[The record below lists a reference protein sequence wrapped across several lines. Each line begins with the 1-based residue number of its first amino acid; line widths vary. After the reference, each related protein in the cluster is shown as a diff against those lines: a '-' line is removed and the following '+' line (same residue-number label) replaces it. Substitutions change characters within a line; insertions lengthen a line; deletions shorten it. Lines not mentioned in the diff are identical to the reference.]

1 MGPITLFDKSFLQS
15 LSVDESVWFDNFFYA
30 VVCPMFYVETLADLS
45 KSTRKR
51 SPLQEV
57 GVIADKFP
65 EMSGTPTAYHQGL
78 AIANLMGDQ
87 VPMTGQIPL
96 SGGRIVKSGD
106 RKGVVFDQLPE
117 AGAFL
122 RWQKREFLE
131 VECLFARVWRAALKS
146 LDLDA
151 VGDGFRSL
159 GIDGKNC
166 KSLDEAKAIADAFV
180 HGSDKQFERMKL
192 AAAFLNVPEH
202 LHRPLLERWSS
213 VNYPPLA
220 RYAPYA
226 AYVLTVEIFFQGS
239 LAANLISS
247 QRLSN
252 RSDILYLYYLPFCM
266 VFISSDLLHRRC
278 APLFLRKNQDFGWGE
293 NLKRD
298 LADLNQHYQ
307 QLPSEEKEAGLSTF
321 ARYPVPDTN
330 SLLNHLWD
338 RHIPN
343 WREKAAEP
351 YIKPPPNPELNQELT
366 KFVKSPPLSPRDIDF
381 DPTDSNMMSIERRV
395 SKKKG
400 SWWQLPKDLEIQED
414 GES

>member
-15 LSVDESVWFDNFFYA
+15 LSVDESVWFDNFFYS

-45 KSTRKR
+45 KSTGNR
-51 SPLQEV
+51 SPFQEV
-57 GVIADKFP
+57 GIIADKFP
-65 EMSGTPTAYHQGL
+65 EMHGTPTAYHRGL
-78 AIANLMGDQ
+78 SIADLMGDT

-96 SGGRIVKSGD
+96 SGGRVVKSGN
-106 RKGVVFDQLPE
+106 RKGVVYDQLPE
-117 AGAFL
+117 AEAFL
-122 RWQKREFLE
+122 RWQKREFLD
-131 VECLFARVWRAALKS
+131 VERLFAHKWREDLRS

-159 GIDGKNC
+159 GINGKNC
-166 KSLDEAKAIADAFV
+166 KSLAEAKSIADAFV
-180 HGSDKQFERMKL
+180 NGSDKQFERMKL
-192 AAAFLNVPEH
+192 AAVFLNIPKY
-202 LHRPLLERWSS
+202 LHRPILERWSS

-226 AYVLTVEIFFQGS
+226 AYILTVEIFFQIS

-247 QRLSN
+247 QRPSN

-266 VFISSDLLHRRC
+266 VFISSDRLHRRC
-278 APLFLRKNQDFGWGE
+278 APLFLRKDQDFGWGE
-293 NLKRD
+293 DLKRD

-307 QLPSEEKEAGLSTF
+307 QLPSEEKEAGLSAC

-330 SLLNHLWD
+330 SLLNSLWD

-343 WREKAAEP
+343 WREKAVEP
-351 YIKPPPNPELNQELT
+351 YVKPPPNPELVQEYT
-366 KFVKSPPLSPRDIDF
+366 KFVKSHALSPRDIDF
-381 DPTDSNMMSIERRV
+381 DPMDSNAMAIERRV
-395 SKKKG
+395 SKRKG

-414 GES
+414 DEN